1 MSIILDI
8 GIFAYNEQARIKDTI
23 NDLAKQNIFG
33 RDDISPRIHLL
44 ANGCTDATVSEAH
57 KAVAELPPEVAKAFN
72 LLDLDIKGK
81 SRTWNHFVHSIAR
94 DDAEF
99 LLFLDGDIR
108 IPDADHVAKM
118 LELIQSSEHKHVV
131 NSRPLKDIS
140 LNTGNLN
147 FFEKTILAFS
157 GSLSNYKTSICGQ
170 MYLARRPALSAIYM
184 PAGLPVED
192 GFLRAMVLTDLLTQ
206 PEDLRRIDGDE
217 NIAHTYESIR
227 TLGELVDHQTRIVI
241 GSAVNATLFRY
252 LREHCGTVEKA
263 KAELRSSADDAAW
276 LEARLDE
283 ALPKAP
289 YGYVPYSFLTKR
301 IKNMFDGEQKPS
313 LKLLVRAT
321 LGFQFDLIV
330 YLVASYKM
338 ARGNG
343 AGYW

>member
-1 MSIILDI
+1 MSIIIDI
-8 GIFAYNEQARIKDTI
+8 GIFAYNEQARIKNTI
-23 NDLAKQNIFG
+23 SDLAKQSIFG
-33 RDDISPRIHLL
+33 RDEISPRIHLL
-44 ANGCTDATVSEAH
+44 ANGCTDATVSEAK

-81 SRTWNHFVHSIAR
+81 SRTWNHFVHSLSR
-94 DDAEF
+94 EDAEF

-108 IPDADHVAKM
+108 VPDTDHIAKM
-118 LELIQSSEHKHVV
+118 LDLVQSSEHKHVV

-140 LNTGNLN
+140 LSTSDLN

-170 MYLARRPALSAIYM
+170 MYLARSQALSSIYM

-192 GFLRAMVLTDLLTQ
+192 GFLRAMILTDLLTQ

-217 NIAHTYESIR
+217 DIAHTYESIR
-227 TLGELVDHQTRIVI
+227 TLGELINHQTRIVI

-252 LREHCGTVEKA
+252 LRAHCRTVEEA
-263 KAELRSSADDAAW
+263 KAALRSSADDTLW
-276 LEARLDE
+276 LKARLNE
-283 ALPKAP
+283 ALPQSP
-289 YGYVPYSFLTKR
+289 YGYVPFSFLTKR
-301 IKNMFDGEQKPS
+301 LKNMFSGEQKPS
-313 LKLLVRAT
+313 LKLLMRAAI
-321 LGFQFDLIV
+321 GFQFDVII

-338 ARGNG
+338 ARGSG